1 MYGNTE
7 GQSGDHPIGVAFD
20 RRVNKFFE
28 FGKSDDLVNDL
39 IGLALTSHNTGQAT
53 SAEFSNVSLT
63 GNVSA
68 SWEIAEIG
76 ATQPVG
82 NDPAPL
88 YVALEDTSGNVVV
101 VTHPDENIIAKI
113 GVAIPDVH
121 ALSRI
126 KVRARIEPFGLWVTP
141 ESLNVPGQ
149 KFTGTVENNLVDGVF
164 EIIWAFRLRP
174 IKGWGW
180 QLFSGIATL
189 VLGVMIWRQF
199 PESSLWAVGLLAGIH
214 MIFAGSSIT
223 SVCSAT
229 RGAAKDAQAA

>member
-1 MYGNTE
+1 MNSHTE
-7 GQSGDHPIGVAFD
+7 TVHTWGWQVRGALVIVKKNAMLYYLRPPVLIFGVLFPVFFFLAF
-20 RRVNKFFE
+20 KMGS
-28 FGKSDDLVNDL
+28 FGKGLLMFVLGAVTVIAGGYLVARPGM
-39 IGLALTSHNTGQAT
+39 GLATLTLFLA
-53 SAEFSNVSLT
+53 AYF
-63 GNVSA
+63 
-68 SWEIAEIG
+68 
-76 ATQPVG
+76 
-82 NDPAPL
+82 
-88 YVALEDTSGNVVV
+88 
-101 VTHPDENIIAKI
+101 
-113 GVAIPDVH
+113 
-121 ALSRI
+121 
-126 KVRARIEPFGLWVTP
+126 
-141 ESLNVPGQ
+141 
-149 KFTGTVENNLVDGVF
+149 LVDGVF